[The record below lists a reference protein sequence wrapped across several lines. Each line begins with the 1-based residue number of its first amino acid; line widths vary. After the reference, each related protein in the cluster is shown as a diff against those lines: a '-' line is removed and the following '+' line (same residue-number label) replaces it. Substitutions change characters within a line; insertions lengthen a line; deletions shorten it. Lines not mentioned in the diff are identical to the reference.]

1 MTFVTRGRVIKA
13 DVDPA
18 TTVRGHDDAAY
29 AQEYLRLAV
38 LLAERIIGAEIDKNP
53 AKITEM
59 ALRLLEEARGAKKA
73 VLEANPIDA
82 ETLRAQTA
90 GSGDPITV
98 EANAD
103 LARGSLVVHTDLGTI
118 DGRLTPQLERLAAA
132 LRDALR

>member
-1 MTFVTRGRVIKA
+1 MTFVTRGRVVK
-13 DVDPA
+13 VGGNPPA
-18 TTVRGHDDAAY
+18 TARAPNDAAY

-38 LLAERIIGAEIDKNP
+38 LLAERIIGAEVDKNP
-53 AKITEM
+53 AKIMEM
-59 ALRLLEEARGAKKA
+59 ALRLLEETRGAKKA

-90 GSGDPITV
+90 GGGEPITV
-98 EANAD
+98 EANPE

>member
-1 MTFVTRGRVIKA
+1 MTFVTRGRVVKA
-13 DVDPA
+13 KAESPP
-18 TTVRGHDDAAY
+18 TVRAQDDAEY

-53 AKITEM
+53 QKIAEM
-59 ALRLLEEARGAKKA
+59 ALRLLQEASGAKKA

-82 ETLRAQTA
+82 ATLRAQTQ

-103 LARGSLVVHTDLGTI
+103 LARGSLLVHTDLGTI

>member
-1 MTFVTRGRVIKA
+1 MTIVTRGRVVKSNA
-13 DVDPA
+13 RSTV
-18 TTVRGHDDAAY
+18 TVRAQDDAEY

-53 AKITEM
+53 AKIAEM
-59 ALRLLEEARGAKKA
+59 ALRLLEQASGAKKA

-90 GSGDPITV
+90 ESGEPITV
-98 EANAD
+98 EANPE
-103 LARGSLVVHTDLGTI
+103 LARGSLLVHTDLGTI